1 YLVAVFIQLMFIG
14 NLSMKKT
21 LIALAV
27 AASAVVSGSAM
38 AWTANGTGNSVELG
52 GTLTP
57 VEKITPWEVK
67 TGAAVTGLDADVTQ
81 GQSIVNIA
89 LRADVPVLGIR
100 NNSSNGFLGQ
110 SGIDPQISYGGKV
123 DIDSMNNGA
132 ANLALDVTSAGQK
145 IGTLSAEMWVASQAN
160 NGENTN
166 AMLYAPTAGDGFFG
180 GVAKNEAGIWNNA
193 NAYAWAVTVF
203 PGIAETWSDNNI
215 SYNGQAGVFNFD
227 SGRHIYHAYY
237 ASGIDKSKTITITLD
252 TGVAGDSRIQWN
264 ASLPVTVSYM

>member
-1 YLVAVFIQLMFIG
+1 
-14 NLSMKKT
+14 MKKT

-27 AASAVVSGSAM
+27 AASAAVSGSAM
-38 AWTANGTGNSVELG
+38 AWTANGTGGSVDLG

-57 VEKITPWEVK
+57 VEKVTPWEVK

-89 LRADVPVLGIR
+89 LGADVPLLGIR

-132 ANLALDVTSAGQK
+132 ANLALDVTSADQK

-160 NGENTN
+160 NGKDSNV
-166 AMLYAPTAGDGFFG
+166 MLYAPEAGNAFFG
-180 GVAKNEAGIWNNA
+180 GVAKNEAGVWNNT
-193 NAYAWAVTVF
+193 NAYSWATTLF
-203 PGIAETWSDNNI
+203 PGIAETWSDNGTV
-215 SYNGQAGVFNFD
+215 YEGRAGVFDFI
-227 SGRHIYHAYY
+227 SGSNTYHGYY
-237 ASGIDKSKTITITLD
+237 ASGIDKSKKITITLD
-252 TGVAGDSRIQWN
+252 SAVTGDSQIQWK
-264 ASLPVTVSYM
+264 ASLPVTVTYM

>member
-1 YLVAVFIQLMFIG
+1 
-14 NLSMKKT
+14 MKKT

-67 TGAAVTGLDADVTQ
+67 TGAAVTGLDANVTQ

-89 LRADVPVLGIR
+89 LGADVPLLGIR

-123 DIDSMNNGA
+123 DIGSMNNGA

-160 NGENTN
+160 NGTSSNV
-166 AMLYAPTAGDGFFG
+166 MLYAPTAGDGFFG
-180 GVAKNEAGIWNNA
+180 GVAKNKAGVWNNA
-193 NAYAWAVTVF
+193 DAYAWAVTVF
-203 PGIAETWSDNNI
+203 PGIAKTWSNNGT
-215 SYNGQAGVFNFD
+215 SYSGDAAVFNFN
-227 SGRHIYHAYY
+227 SGSHTYHAYY
-237 ASGIDKSKTITITLD
+237 ASGIDKSRTITITLD
-252 TGVAGDSRIQWN
+252 QGVTGDTQIQWK